1 MHSHDASLFTLDST
15 TLFFYDLSNNARASQ
30 TTNQTVDEWAQG
42 IPANAKPRSGTRSV
56 TNRVPSL
63 TTSKSSRTQT
73 TTSESTRS
81 AFQACVKVKGI
92 DDGGL
97 SDQDERIG
105 GEADLARNSPLKG
118 KVRVNSKA
126 GCLISLESA
135 HLTFFGKNLVRVGK
149 EKKPKLTKEEKKL
162 EKKNHPLL
170 GTKEFRN
177 TAVPTTFI
185 WAAAQVDPWNLG
197 GDTAIRRAFQK
208 IADVVWI
215 EGSEN
220 VDDLVMTQ
228 VTQRF
233 SDTWRAPISSAAL
246 MIVHTYFE
254 SQSVLKDSEEARQEY
269 SRMQLQKHKFLY
281 GRLGVSSSDKKRLF
295 HGPLVVQTFAQH
307 LHAIKGAETV
317 LGLKHTCATE
327 QPYGALVLASVAVKR
342 ALTFWA
348 TKQITI
354 KAVREAD
361 KSGNPIRFPNLVNEK
376 TGIESNSYAQF
387 SQLLW
392 GDDTKSLMASAQTL
406 TDNDFDAI
414 IKEAQK
420 AMKARRGDSGESTT
434 APPEDLQPMEISDDD
449 DEEQWLA
456 NFAKSSTVLAP
467 PASRSEDREQSVL
480 HRSLEE
486 ASHRRKESPPPRGSQ
501 HHEEAHQRREEYPP
515 PRAHQR
521 REEAY
526 KRHEESPPPQRH
538 EEAHQHREEY
548 PPPWAHQ
555 RREETYQRREESLSP
570 QHHEEAHQRREEYP
584 PSWPQRHEE
593 ARRHREESPQR
604 REASPPPRHHEES
617 SRRHESPPPRH
628 RYYENHKETY
638 HESSRRR
645 THEESN
651 IGDPGSFSRHRIG
664 HNDNE
669 LRD

>member
-97 SDQDERIG
+97 SDQDERIS

-118 KVRVNSKA
+118 K
-126 GCLISLESA
+126 
-135 HLTFFGKNLVRVGK
+135 
-149 EKKPKLTKEEKKL
+149 
-162 EKKNHPLL
+162 
-170 GTKEFRN
+170 
-177 TAVPTTFI
+177 
-185 WAAAQVDPWNLG
+185 VDPWNLG

-233 SDTWRAPISSAAL
+233 SDTWRAPIGSAAL
-246 MIVHTYFE
+246 MIVHAYFE

-281 GRLGVSSSDKKRLF
+281 GRLGVSSSDKKHLF

-420 AMKARRGDSGESTT
+420 AMKA
-434 APPEDLQPMEISDDD
+434 
-449 DEEQWLA
+449 
-456 NFAKSSTVLAP
+456 
-467 PASRSEDREQSVL
+467 
-480 HRSLEE
+480 
-486 ASHRRKESPPPRGSQ
+486 
-501 HHEEAHQRREEYPP
+501 
-515 PRAHQR
+515 
-521 REEAY
+521 
-526 KRHEESPPPQRH
+526 
-538 EEAHQHREEY
+538 
-548 PPPWAHQ
+548 
-555 RREETYQRREESLSP
+555 
-570 QHHEEAHQRREEYP
+570 
-584 PSWPQRHEE
+584 
-593 ARRHREESPQR
+593 
-604 REASPPPRHHEES
+604 
-617 SRRHESPPPRH
+617 
-628 RYYENHKETY
+628 
-638 HESSRRR
+638 
-645 THEESN
+645 
-651 IGDPGSFSRHRIG
+651 
-664 HNDNE
+664 
-669 LRD
+669 